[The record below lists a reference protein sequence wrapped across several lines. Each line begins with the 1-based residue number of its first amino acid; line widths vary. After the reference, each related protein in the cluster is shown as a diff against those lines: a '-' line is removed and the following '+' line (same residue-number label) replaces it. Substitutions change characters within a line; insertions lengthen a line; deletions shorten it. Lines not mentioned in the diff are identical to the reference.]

1 MTVRTV
7 SNLQTGAGYRFKFRL
22 LPGLLLGMMVAL
34 GGCASSDSKLDWAG
48 VKKDAEPATL
58 FEIKPTAKFEVRWHT
73 GIGDLGPDVLQTVLI
88 RNAIYCAT
96 DDGDLLRLDSA
107 TGDKIWRIKTGIVIS
122 GGVSRGDGMVFVGS
136 NKGDVLAYGEDGKL
150 RWRSLVSSEVLN
162 VSNEV
167 DGIVMVRSGDGRITG
182 LNATDGKR
190 VWMYDRI
197 TPALV
202 VRSHAGVAVQRG
214 VAYAGFAAGK
224 LAAIRI
230 SDGEVLWE
238 SLVSEPRGNTELE
251 RISDITSDPVVDDEQ
266 VCAVSF
272 QGRIACFDTSRGN
285 QLWSRDISSFTGLT
299 VFSKYIYLS
308 DSSGSVISLDKTNGG
323 IIWKNGDLLY
333 RQLTVPYVLGKF
345 VVVGDLEG
353 YLHALSSDDGSI
365 SARIQ
370 LSGGAIVGTPVRLD
384 GGLLVQ
390 TRGGELYSLTLK

>member
-1 MTVRTV
+1 MIVRTCN
-7 SNLQTGAGYRFKFRL
+7 SPQTGAGHGINFRL
-22 LPGLLLGMMVAL
+22 LPALLLGMLVAL
-34 GGCASSDSKLDWAG
+34 GGCASGDSRPDWAG

-58 FEIKPTAKFEVRWHT
+58 FDIKPTARFEVRWHT
-73 GIGDLGPDVLQTVLI
+73 GIGDLGTDVLQTALT
-88 RNAIYCAT
+88 RDAIYCAT
-96 DDGDLLRLDSA
+96 DDGNLLRLDSA
-107 TGDKIWRIKTGIVIS
+107 TGDKIWRIKTGVVIS
-122 GGVSRGDGMVFVGS
+122 GGVSSGDGMVFVGS
-136 NKGDVLAYGEDGKL
+136 NKGDVLAYDEHGKL
-150 RWRSLVSSEVLN
+150 KWRSLVSSEVLN
-162 VSNEV
+162 VSKAV

-182 LNATDGKR
+182 LNAADGKR
-190 VWMYDRI
+190 VWMYDRS

-238 SLVSEPRGNTELE
+238 SQVSEPRGNTELE
-251 RISDITSDPVVDDEQ
+251 RISDVTSDPVVDDEQ

-272 QGRIACFDTSRGN
+272 QGRTACFDTAQGN

-308 DSSGSVISLDKTNGG
+308 DSSGSVISLDKTNGEM
-323 IIWKNGDLLY
+323 IWKNGDLLY
-333 RQLTVPYVLGKF
+333 RQLTVPYAFGKF

-353 YLHALSSDDGSI
+353 YLHALNIDDGSF
-365 SARIQ
+365 SARIR
-370 LSGGAIVGTPVRLD
+370 LDGSAIVGTPVGLN

-390 TRGGELYSLTLK
+390 THGGELYSLTLK